1 MKAYFQEQRWAKSQ
15 KLREV
20 RGCRKLLQAS
30 NLLSSTSGTST
41 SKTGFSKP
49 LIAGLVGTATRK
61 VTIVHDLLAVNK
73 ECRAANLRCFPKSYT
88 TNCGIS
94 SPNST
99 TDCVAS
105 LVSLLPRSSHKVPTM
120 PANSRVNSLMDF
132 RFSHQCSG
140 SKSPSRALAMRTSV
154 PCGKTRWKI

>member
-30 NLLSSTSGTST
+30 NLLFSTSGTST

-73 ECRAANLRCFPKSYT
+73 ECLAVDLGCFLKSYY
-88 TNCGIS
+88 TNFGIS
-94 SPNST
+94 FTNSPT
-99 TDCVAS
+99 HCVIS
-105 LVSLLPRSSHKVPTM
+105 ILY
-120 PANSRVNSLMDF
+120 
-132 RFSHQCSG
+132 
-140 SKSPSRALAMRTSV
+140 
-154 PCGKTRWKI
+154 I

>member
-1 MKAYFQEQRWAKSQ
+1 MKAYFQEHCWAKSQ
-15 KLREV
+15 KLQEA

-30 NLLSSTSGTST
+30 NLLFSTSGTST
-41 SKTGFSKP
+41 SKTAFSKP

-73 ECRAANLRCFPKSYT
+73 EWRAVDLGCFLKSYT

-99 TDCVAS
+99 TDCVVS
-105 LVSLLPRSSHKVPTM
+105 LISLLPRSSHKVTTM
-120 PANSRVNSLMDF
+120 PANSRGNSLIDL

-140 SKSPSRALAMRTSV
+140 SKSP
-154 PCGKTRWKI
+154 P